1 MTDFKL
7 FMKVSLKL
15 NGSIKEYGMK
25 RMEDLKE
32 SLSDCLL

>member
-25 RMEDLKE
+25 RLKDLKVL
-32 SLSDCLL
+32 LSDWLL